1 MRFRILKLDS
11 LYSSLIVQISGVLI
25 VRDRF
30 REACLHDEVAGLLVQ
45 VLLEISANDDVHC
58 GSLTNLILMQTAILV
73 GLKDERADRAQNSKL
88 LVRDRDEVNRLCSE

>member
-30 REACLHDEVAGLLVQ
+30 REARLHDEVAGLLVQ

-58 GSLTNLILMQTAILV
+58 GSLTNLILMETAILV
-73 GLKDERADRAQNSKL
+73 GLEDERADRAQSSKL
-88 LVRDRDEVNRLCSE
+88 LVCDRDEVNRLCSK